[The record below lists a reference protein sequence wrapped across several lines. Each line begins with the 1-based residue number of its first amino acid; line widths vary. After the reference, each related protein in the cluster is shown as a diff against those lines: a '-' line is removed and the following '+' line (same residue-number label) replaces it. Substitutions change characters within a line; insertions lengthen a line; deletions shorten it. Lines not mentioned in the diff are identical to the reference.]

1 MTYRDVF
8 HVPPVLPDKMKKRV
22 NSKVAPLK
30 SQRKKLTNKEWTFV
44 QELVSAD
51 GQVTMKEAAIRAGY
65 KPASASAMAW
75 QLTNPKLNPHV
86 VAAIQE
92 YRAEL
97 AQKYGTNFERHMRDL
112 QLIRDKA
119 LEAGAY
125 GAAVQAEYRRGQA
138 LGTIYVERKEI
149 RHGTIDSMSK
159 DEVMRKLEEIKK
171 MYGAPPQAILDV
183 EAHEVEDSIE
193 VDPPFEKRKQ
203 LEAIQEPAELPTIE
217 EDNADKT
224 GSSPVQEG

>member
-22 NSKVAPLK
+22 SSKVAPLK

-193 VDPPFEKRKQ
+193 VDPPFEERKQ
-203 LEAIQEPAELPTIE
+203 LEDIQEPAELPTIE
-217 EDNADKT
+217 EDNADKA

>member
-1 MTYRDVF
+1 MTYKDVF
-8 HVPPVLPDKMKKRV
+8 HVPPVLPNKMKKRI
-22 NSKVAPLK
+22 NSEVAPLK
-30 SQRKKLTNKEWTFV
+30 KQRKKLTNKEWIFV

-86 VAAIQE
+86 VSAIQE

-112 QLIRDKA
+112 QTIRDRA

-125 GAAVQAEYRRGQA
+125 GAAMASNYNGRGRLAEIAARGGRMTRVRAGEQASDLAAGRSDDA
-138 LGTIYVERKEI
+138 LDT
-149 RHGTIDSMSK
+149 
-159 DEVMRKLEEIKK
+159 
-171 MYGAPPQAILDV
+171 Q
-183 EAHEVEDSIE
+183 
-193 VDPPFEKRKQ
+193 
-203 LEAIQEPAELPTIE
+203 
-217 EDNADKT
+217 
-224 GSSPVQEG
+224 